1 RKAIAYATDDRKMQ
15 TAGEERYAVIPANAF
30 TIPVNR
36 EQVLAN
42 KVVEIKDS
50 ARIVD
55 AITWRVGRSAVMK
68 NHFMVLD
75 LLANNDWTRPI
86 YFAVTTGPDSY
97 IGLQDHFQLEG
108 LTYRVVPMYS
118 PSDPR
123 TGSAGSVAVDRM
135 LRTVTEK
142 FKWGNM
148 ETEEDIYLDENI
160 LRMTTNLRLQLSALA
175 EELIALGRKEDARI
189 ILDLSIEKMPDRN
202 VPFDRVLLPTVE
214 AYYAIGDTA
223 KGNALS
229 ERLFTIME
237 ENLNWFASL
246 EPEFVAPLRKEADI
260 TEAVM
265 GRLADVATRHD
276 SLFGAKLEERFQA
289 ADEAYQMSKA
299 QKRRTTRMRF

>member
-1 RKAIAYATDDRKMQ
+1 MRFNSNKSVITISPRPVRTRRAATSSCISR
-15 TAGEERYAVIPANAF
+15 A
-30 TIPVNR
+30 
-36 EQVLAN
+36 
-42 KVVEIKDS
+42 
-50 ARIVD
+50 
-55 AITWRVGRSAVMK
+55 
-68 NHFMVLD
+68 
-75 LLANNDWTRPI
+75 
-86 YFAVTTGPDSY
+86 TTS
-97 IGLQDHFQLEG
+97 
-108 LTYRVVPMYS
+108 RVVPMYS

-123 TGSAGSVAVDRM
+123 TGSAGTVAVDRM

-175 EELIALGRKEDARI
+175 EELIALGRKEDART